1 MSQKTHINLLFG
13 TVILALGVVAAA
25 SMYINR
31 DRPVIR
37 ESLVTEP
44 QAETRLPGNH
54 PPMDLSN
61 RLMEFEEMS
70 RKEPGNA
77 EYRVQIGNVYY
88 DMGQH
93 RKAASAYEEALKMK
107 PQDPNVETDLAT
119 CYYSLGEHD
128 RALQILDAVLR
139 YQPNFPMAMFNKGI
153 VLQVGKNDSRGAIA
167 VWEALLQANP
177 DFPQRAALEQRIRE
191 SKVAAR

>member
-1 MSQKTHINLLFG
+1 MSEKAHINLIFS
-13 TVILALGVVAAA
+13 TVILALGVVAAV

-37 ESLVTEP
+37 ESLATAP
-44 QAETRLPGNH
+44 QEETRLPENH

-61 RLMEFEEMS
+61 RLIALEEMS
-70 RKEPGNA
+70 RKEPGNS
-77 EYRVQIGNVYY
+77 EYRVEIGNIYY
-88 DMGQH
+88 DMGQY
-93 RKAASAYEEALKMK
+93 RKAASVYEEALKLK

-119 CYYSLGEHD
+119 CYYNLGEHD
-128 RALQILDAVLR
+128 RALKILDAVLQYR
-139 YQPNFPMAMFNKGI
+139 PNFPMAMFNKGI

-167 VWEALLQANP
+167 VWEALLRVNP

-191 SKVAAR
+191 SKAAQ